1 MSDPRVVEEAPTQ
14 TADATPP
21 PEAPSCV
28 HHWVLSDPSNG
39 RILGRC
45 RRCDAT
51 RVYPAS
57 PESTDRFD
65 DYRELTATREYLG
78 RISA

>member
-1 MSDPRVVEEAPTQ
+1 MSDEQLTPTSEAPASEAPT
-14 TADATPP
+14 
-21 PEAPSCV
+21 CV
-28 HHWVLSDPSNG
+28 HHWLLSEPTNG

-65 DYRELTATREYLG
+65 DYRELTATSAYLG

>member
-1 MSDPRVVEEAPTQ
+1 MSDLQVTPTSDAAIEAEPEAPT
-14 TADATPP
+14 
-21 PEAPSCV
+21 CV
-28 HHWVLSDPSNG
+28 HHWVLSEPTNG
-39 RILGRC
+39 RIFGRC

-65 DYRELTATREYLG
+65 DYRELTATKDYLG

>member
-1 MSDPRVVEEAPTQ
+1 MTEEQSIQEPQA
-14 TADATPP
+14 AEL
-21 PEAPSCV
+21 EAPSCV
-28 HHWVLSDPSNG
+28 HHWLLAEPTNG

>member
-1 MSDPRVVEEAPTQ
+1 MYEPQNVQE
-14 TADATPP
+14 TPAAEL
-21 PEAPSCV
+21 EAPSCV
-28 HHWVLSDPSNG
+28 HHWLLSEPSNG

-65 DYRELTATREYLG
+65 DYRELTATRAYLG

>member
-1 MSDPRVVEEAPTQ
+1 MSDLQAIQEQDAPP
-14 TADATPP
+14 A
-21 PEAPSCV
+21 EAPSCV
-28 HHWVLSDPSNG
+28 HHWLLSEPTNG

-45 RRCDAT
+45 KRCDAT

-65 DYRELTATREYLG
+65 DYRELKATRQYLG